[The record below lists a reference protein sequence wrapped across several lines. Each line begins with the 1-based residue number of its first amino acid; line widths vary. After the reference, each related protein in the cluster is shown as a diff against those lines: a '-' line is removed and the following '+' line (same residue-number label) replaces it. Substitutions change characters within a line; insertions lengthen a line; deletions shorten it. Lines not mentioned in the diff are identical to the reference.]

1 MRNNDAY
8 KIAGAESGKSQ
19 FNITNQALEMKNE
32 LEWHNI
38 ADVNVQRVCDNS
50 IVALTLYVKIIN
62 GERFYKVNGEQII
75 NGERFYKVNGEH
87 VRLLPYTEYVNG
99 FGYNAVTSSY
109 RLYL

>member
-19 FNITNQALEMKNE
+19 FSITNQALEMKNE

-62 GERFYKVNGEQII
+62 GERFYKVNGE
-75 NGERFYKVNGEH
+75 H

-99 FGYNAVTSSY
+99 FGYIAVTSSY

>member
-1 MRNNDAY
+1 MAP
-8 KIAGAESGKSQ
+8 KISVYFWRRSRWEGYSYIPC
-19 FNITNQALEMKNE
+19 FTNLFKQKEMEKE
-32 LEWHNI
+32 HEWHNI

-50 IVALTLYVKIIN
+50 IVALTLYVK
-62 GERFYKVNGEQII
+62 II

>member
-1 MRNNDAY
+1 MTQKKGIDSTILSFTQR
-8 KIAGAESGKSQ
+8 IEQ
-19 FNITNQALEMKNE
+19 FKMEKE
-32 LEWHNI
+32 HEWHNI

-62 GERFYKVNGEQII
+62 GERFYKVNGE
-75 NGERFYKVNGEH
+75 H
-87 VRLLPYTEYVNG
+87 VRQLPYTEYVNG

>member
-19 FNITNQALEMKNE
+19 FSITNQALEMKNE

-62 GERFYKVNGEQII
+62 GERFYKVNGE
-75 NGERFYKVNGEH
+75 H
-87 VRLLPYTEYVNG
+87 VRLLPYTEDVNG

>member
-19 FNITNQALEMKNE
+19 FSITNQALEMKNE

-62 GERFYKVNGEQII
+62 GERFYKVNGE
-75 NGERFYKVNGEH
+75 H
-87 VRLLPYTEYVNG
+87 VRQLPYTEYVNG

>member
-62 GERFYKVNGEQII
+62 GERFYKVNGE
-75 NGERFYKVNGEH
+75 H

>member
-8 KIAGAESGKSQ
+8 KIVGAESGKSQ
-19 FNITNQALEMKNE
+19 FSITNQALEMKNE

-62 GERFYKVNGEQII
+62 GERFYKVNGE
-75 NGERFYKVNGEH
+75 H

>member
-1 MRNNDAY
+1 LRNYDAH
-8 KIAGAESGKSQ
+8 KIAGAESDKSQ
-19 FNITNQALEMKNE
+19 FSITKQALEMKNE

-62 GERFYKVNGEQII
+62 GERFYKVNGE
-75 NGERFYKVNGEH
+75 H

>member
-19 FNITNQALEMKNE
+19 FSITNQALEMKSE

-62 GERFYKVNGEQII
+62 GERFYKVNGE
-75 NGERFYKVNGEH
+75 H
-87 VRLLPYTEYVNG
+87 VRQLPYTEYVNG

>member
-1 MRNNDAY
+1 LRNNDAY

-19 FNITNQALEMKNE
+19 FSITNQALEMKNE

-62 GERFYKVNGEQII
+62 GERFYKVNGE
-75 NGERFYKVNGEH
+75 H

-99 FGYNAVTSSY
+99 FGYTAVTSSY

>member
-1 MRNNDAY
+1 ME
-8 KIAGAESGKSQ
+8 KEH
-19 FNITNQALEMKNE
+19 
-32 LEWHNI
+32 EWHNI

-62 GERFYKVNGEQII
+62 GE
-75 NGERFYKVNGEH
+75 H
-87 VRLLPYTEYVNG
+87 VRQLPYTEYVNG